1 MGILDGRVALITG
14 AGRGIGRA
22 EALYFAAEGA
32 QVVVNDIGV
41 SSDGSGGDTSIAASV
56 AAEIHAAGGSAV
68 ANTDS
73 VTDWQGAKRMV
84 DTAIDAFGD
93 LHVVVNN
100 AAISRPRALVNMSEA
115 EFDAVV
121 AVKLKG
127 TFAVSH
133 WAARY
138 WRERYEAGDRA
149 DRAIINTSSSAG
161 LNSPYPL
168 NTNYAAA
175 NAGVGAMTI
184 LHSLELARYGVRVNG
199 ISPGA
204 RTRLSLDLPAGVD
217 SLTARDRS
225 APGSYDPW
233 DPIHQAVVVA
243 HLASAACTLTGQMLT
258 VRGST
263 VAITRNW
270 SVGEHVSKENAGWT
284 VEELGRALGR
294 LTFESPFDTLVY
306 LARVYGVSD
315 REQVQQL
322 INRFLDNDEQSEKAS

>member
-100 AAISRPRALVNMSEA
+100 AAISRPRALVNMTED

-149 DRAIINTSSSAG
+149 DRAIVNTSSSTG

-184 LHSLELARYGVRVNG
+184 LHSLELGRYGVRVNG

-217 SLTARDRS
+217 SLTARDRP
-225 APGSYDPW
+225 APGAYDPW

-243 HLASAACTLTGQMLT
+243 HLASADCPLTGQMLT

-284 VEELGRALGR
+284 VDELGRALGR
-294 LTFESPFDTLVY
+294 LAFESPYDTLVY
-306 LARVYGVSD
+306 LARVYGVTS
-315 REQVQQL
+315 REHVQQL
-322 INRFLDNDEQSEKAS
+322 INTFLDNDEQSEKAS